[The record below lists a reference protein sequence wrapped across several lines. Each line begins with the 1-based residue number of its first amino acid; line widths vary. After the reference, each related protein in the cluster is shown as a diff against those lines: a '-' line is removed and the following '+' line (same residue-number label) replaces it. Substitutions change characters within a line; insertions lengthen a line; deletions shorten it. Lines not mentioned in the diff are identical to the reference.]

1 MNLVISGTIDDTLR
15 NLVVRIAKPHAIVRL
30 HAGAYRLEE
39 ADDSEPTRVQVK
51 TLCDSARVD
60 HAYIEAGVRFS
71 DFKLLAL
78 DMDSTLITIECIDEI
93 ADFAGKKKEVAAITE
108 AAMRGEIADFGESLR
123 RRVALLNGTPASVLE
138 QVFDERLR
146 LSRGAEQLI
155 AAARESGLYIVLL
168 SGGFT
173 YFTERL
179 KDMLSLDAAYG
190 NSPEI
195 IDGLLTGN
203 VEFPI
208 LDSKEK
214 ANHLENTMH
223 FIGATAEQSIAI
235 GDGANDAKMLSKV
248 KLSIAYHAKPALQK
262 VALAQINFGGLD
274 VVQDYCAY

>member
-123 RRVALLNGTPASVLE
+123 RRVALLAGTSAEVLKRVYE
-138 QVFDERLR
+138 ERLH
-146 LSRGAEQLI
+146 LSPGAEQLLL
-155 AAARESGLYIVLL
+155 AAKQADIHTLL
-168 SGGFT
+168 VSGGFT
-173 YFTERL
+173 YFTDRL
-179 KDMLSLDAAYG
+179 KCELHLDEAHA
-190 NSPEI
+190 NIIEI
-195 IDGLLTGN
+195 AGGKLTGN
-203 VEFPI
+203 IIPPI
-208 LDSKEK
+208 LDARAK
-214 ANHLENTMH
+214 ANHVLVAQKTLPC
-223 FIGATAEQSIAI
+223 TSEQTLVI
-235 GDGANDAKMLSKV
+235 GDGANDIPMMNCAIY
-248 KLSIAYHAKPALQK
+248 SIAYQAKPATSK
-262 VALAQINFGGLD
+262 AARIALNYGPLSNIVD
-274 VVQDYCAY
+274 VFL